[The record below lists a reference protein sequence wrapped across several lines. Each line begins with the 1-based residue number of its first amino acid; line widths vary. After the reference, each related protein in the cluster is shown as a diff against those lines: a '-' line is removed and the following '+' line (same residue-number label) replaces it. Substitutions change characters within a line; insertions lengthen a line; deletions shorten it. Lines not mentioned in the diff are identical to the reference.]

1 MASSKQKTMLSAGDR
16 APDFELEDLSG
27 VRRTRSGIAGGK
39 PVLLA
44 FFKVSCPVCQFTF
57 PFLERMYRGK
67 SNQDIAIYAIS
78 EDDAQTTLTFNAEHG
93 ITFPALLDKEQEGF
107 PASNAYGLSH
117 VPSIFLVEP
126 DGVISRSLMG
136 FDKKG
141 LEELG
146 HRLGKEPFRPTEYV
160 PEFKSG

>member
-1 MASSKQKTMLSAGDR
+1 MASKKQKTMLSAGDR
-16 APDFELEDLSG
+16 APEFELENLSG
-27 VRRTRSGIAGGK
+27 GRRTLSGIAGGK

-44 FFKVSCPVCQFTF
+44 FFKVSCPVCQFAF
-57 PFLERMYRGK
+57 PFLQRL
-67 SNQDIAIYAIS
+67 SNREIAIYAIS
-78 EDDAQTTLTFNAEHG
+78 QDDPSSTREFHSEYG
-93 ITFPALLDKEQEGF
+93 ISLPTLLDKEEEGY

-126 DGVISRSLMG
+126 DGRISQALMG

-141 LEELG
+141 LETLG
-146 HRLGKEPFRPTEYV
+146 QRLGKEPFQPGENV

>member
-67 SNQDIAIYAIS
+67 SNEDIAIYAIS
-78 EDDAQTTLTFNAEHG
+78 EDDAQTTQAFHAEHG
-93 ITFPALLDKEQEGF
+93 ITLPTLLDKEEEGF

-117 VPSIFLVEP
+117 VPSIFLIEP
-126 DGVISRSLMG
+126 DGVISQSLMG

-141 LEELG
+141 MEELG

-160 PEFKSG
+160 PEFKPG

>member
-1 MASSKQKTMLSAGDR
+1 MASSKQKTTLSTDDR
-16 APDFELEDLSG
+16 APEFELEDLSG
-27 VRRTRSGIAGGK
+27 GRTPLGIGAGK

-57 PFLERMYRGK
+57 PFLERMYRGR

-78 EDDAQTTLTFNAEHG
+78 QDDASSTREFHAEFD
-93 ITFPALLDKEQEGF
+93 ISLPTLLDKEEDGY
-107 PASNAYGLSH
+107 PASNAYGLSI

-126 DGVISRSLMG
+126 DGGISQALVG
-136 FDKKG
+136 FEKKG
-141 LEELG
+141 LETLG
-146 HRLGKEPFRPTEYV
+146 QRLGQEPFKPREYV